1 MDRISDSLNIDWKQK
16 SEGKDTFSSWNEFKT
31 LCNNNINNMVPMK
44 MRSTLTNKKIWIT
57 REIVRQMRKKKNTCI
72 GTID

>member
-16 SEGKDTFSSWNEFKT
+16 LEGKDTFSSWNEFKT
-31 LCNNNINNMVPMK
+31 LRNNSINIMVPMK
-44 MRSTLTNKKIWIT
+44 KRSTLTNKKIWIT

-72 GTID
+72 GTLD